1 MLQIAQRLGRGFRPH
16 LLLLISSAAIGSFMP
31 EGFAQEGFTQ
41 GIDLLEPGPLT
52 EKVIGKADAPVT
64 IIEYASMTCHH
75 CAAYHTQTLPELKRL
90 YMDTGRVRYII
101 RGLATD
107 PRAEAALML
116 AYCSGDNYFAL
127 SDLLY
132 RKQSD
137 WAFARNGG
145 DALLGIARIAGF
157 SQESFTACLTDRKLL
172 ADVRR
177 MRDRGL
183 EQYGI
188 TAAPTFFINGVKHS
202 GAMSIEEMSAI
213 IDGIR

>member
-1 MLQIAQRLGRGFRPH
+1 MLQIAQRPGRGLRLR
-16 LLLLISSAAIGSFMP
+16 LLLLILLAYAGTGVP
-31 EGFAQEGFTQ
+31 EGMAQGMN
-41 GIDLLEPGPLT
+41 LLEPGPLA
-52 EKVIGKADAPVT
+52 EKVIGEPDAPVT

-75 CAAYHTQTLPELKRL
+75 CASYHTQTLPEVKRR
-90 YMDTGRVRYII
+90 YVDTGRVRYIM
-101 RGLATD
+101 RGLPSD
-107 PRAEAALML
+107 PRAEAGLML

-137 WAFARNGG
+137 WAFVRDGAG
-145 DALLGIARIAGF
+145 ALLRIARIAGF
-157 SQESFTACLTDRKLL
+157 SQESFAACLTDRKLL
-172 ADVRR
+172 ADVRM

-213 IDGIR
+213 IDGMH

>member
-1 MLQIAQRLGRGFRPH
+1 M
-16 LLLLISSAAIGSFMP
+16 
-31 EGFAQEGFTQ
+31 T
-41 GIDLLEPGPLT
+41 LLEPGPLA
-52 EKVIGKADAPVT
+52 EKVIGKPDAPVT

-75 CAAYHTQTLPELKRL
+75 CASYHTRTLPEVKRR
-90 YMDTGRVRYII
+90 YVDTGRVRYIM
-101 RGLATD
+101 RGLPSD
-107 PRAEAALML
+107 PRAEAGLML

-137 WAFARNGG
+137 WAFVRDGA
-145 DALLGIARIAGF
+145 DALLRIARIAGF
-157 SQESFTACLTDRKLL
+157 SQESFAACLTDRKLL
-172 ADVRR
+172 ADVRM

-213 IDGIR
+213 IDGMH